1 MTIRFETE
9 QGGVE
14 MKCEIK
20 FERKGLEFT
29 ISLNNRLNGW
39 LIECEGHQAECSF
52 PCACFSSRFKGHFVV
67 VPRYSDLWR
76 YLKGKLNMTSNDD
89 IYVAVDKAIAE
100 EIWGI
105 EKAATEE
112 RKRLEASKEVKTW
125 VWGVGGDTLHIYLW
139 TDDVNLELRPDLQE
153 LEKNLN
159 RHGYVFKF
167 MEEAKKVSKPIMCDG
182 GFYSIDGY
190 KYKISHEDLMKIY
203 NELLA
208 PVLEKK
214 KKEQERLQQ
223 LIAEAKRTG
232 KPQLVK
238 MFSDVCDGS
247 VDECSVD
254 NVYKYVDGNGNYT
267 YERIHTY

>member
-1 MTIRFETE
+1 
-9 QGGVE
+9 
-14 MKCEIK
+14 MKYKKIK

-29 ISLNNRLNGW
+29 LTLNNKMSGW
-39 LIECEGHQAECSF
+39 IIESEGHQAERSF
-52 PCACFSSRFKGHFVV
+52 PCACYSKRLGGHFVV
-67 VPRYSDLWR
+67 IPSYTELWKF
-76 YLKGKLNMTSNDD
+76 LKVKLNMTSNDN
-89 IYVAVDKAIAE
+89 IYVAIDESLTE
-100 EIWGI
+100 EIWAI
-105 EKAATEE
+105 EKTAAEE
-112 RKRLEASKEVKTW
+112 RKRLEAGKEVKMWT
-125 VWGVGGDTLHIYLW
+125 WGVGGDTFHIYLW
-139 TDDVNLELRPDLQE
+139 TDDVDLELRPDLQE

-159 RHGYVFKF
+159 RGGYVLKF
-167 MEEAKKVSKPIMCDG
+167 MEVAKKVSEPVKVTG
-182 GFYSIDGY
+182 GFYSMDGY

-247 VDECSVD
+247 VDDCDID
-254 NVYKYVDGNGNYT
+254 NVYQYVDGDGNYT
-267 YERIHTY
+267 YKRIHTH